1 MVSVTGGRSVTSI
14 DKIRRSDNVGVARLT
29 WVPILGRRT
38 PALRCRW
45 SDRVLLEHERDW
57 EALSSSLEVLDMDSS
72 GAWLIRLRSFV
83 GMEALRG
90 TAGDGPPQNWG
101 GVTARA
107 YVPQYFAEILYNPQE
122 IASSY
127 TYLLRILLLL
137 LHFRQS
143 RPTCTFHR
151 SMKWLKKGHQDFSWK
166 IRNNLGL
173 KKVIRKFWWKTKKI
187 RIQILLVPK
196 ARAKSPPMLVGY
208 RIRLNIHPAYTHWSK
223 THLLHQQEYYN

>member
-1 MVSVTGGRSVTSI
+1 MFIGMPGMVSVTGGRSVTSI

-90 TAGDGPPQNWG
+90 TAGDGPPKIWG

-107 YVPQYFAEILYNPQE
+107 YVRQYFAEILYTPKKLPHPTRTYYV
-122 IASSY
+122 SSCCY
-127 TYLLRILLLL
+127 CISGKVG
-137 LHFRQS
+137 LHV
-143 RPTCTFHR
+143 R
-151 SMKWLKKGHQDFSWK
+151 STDRWND
-166 IRNNLGL
+166 
-173 KKVIRKFWWKTKKI
+173 
-187 RIQILLVPK
+187 
-196 ARAKSPPMLVGY
+196 
-208 RIRLNIHPAYTHWSK
+208 
-223 THLLHQQEYYN
+223 